1 MIVMDIFVFTFIKF
15 CYTIG
20 VVFLLARFLYYPNAG
35 KKEYLFT
42 YILLA
47 AIIAE
52 LCIMISRVDMSFG
65 FALGIFAIFSLIR
78 YRTAP
83 ISPREMTYIFLSVGI
98 AAKNQLVPEDI
109 AFYKILVTDAAL
121 LLLAWL
127 SEHFLFGTK
136 ERTKVIVYN
145 NLELIR
151 PEKKDELFA
160 ELKSKFG
167 IDNIKTLKTGKIDVP
182 KSTVKLLV
190 TFKDTANTSFDDD

>member
-1 MIVMDIFVFTFIKF
+1 MDVFIFTFLKF
-15 CYTIG
+15 WYTIG
-20 VVFLLARFLYYPNAG
+20 VVFILARFLYYPNSG

-98 AAKNQLVPEDI
+98 AAKNQLVPEDM
-109 AFYKILVTDAAL
+109 AFFKIMVTDGAL
-121 LLLAWL
+121 LLIAGLC
-127 SEHFLFGTK
+127 EYFLFRNK
-136 ERTKVIVYN
+136 ERSKIIIYN
-145 NLELIR
+145 NLEMIR
-151 PEKKDELFA
+151 PEKKEELYA
-160 ELKSKFG
+160 DLNSKFG
-167 IDNIKTLKTGKIDVP
+167 IANIKTLKIGKIDMP
-182 KSTVKLLV
+182 KSIVRLQV
-190 TFKDTANTSFDDD
+190 TFNDVTNNNFEDE